1 MKLRTHHAPW
11 RRVNRPMKILIVED
25 NTTVA
30 SALKHLLRHL
40 GFDDVEGTDDG
51 SDAVRMLSQEQYDL
65 VIVDWTL
72 PSLSGVGITQWMR
85 KEETYRATPVI
96 MVTARDQAEDVLI
109 AIESGVNEYVL
120 KPLDREVLRAKINKV
135 VPNNSKAA

>member
-1 MKLRTHHAPW
+1 MK
-11 RRVNRPMKILIVED
+11 VLIVED

-40 GFDDVEGTDDG
+40 GFEDVASTDDG
-51 SDAVRMLSQEQYDL
+51 GDAVRMLSEDAFDL

-85 KEETYRATPVI
+85 KAEAYRTTPVI

-109 AIESGVNEYVL
+109 AVESGVNEYVL
-120 KPLDREVLRAKINKV
+120 KPLDRDVLRAKINKV
-135 VPNNSKAA
+135 LSSQSESKAA

>member
-1 MKLRTHHAPW
+1 
-11 RRVNRPMKILIVED
+11 MKILIAED

-40 GFDDVEGTDDG
+40 GFEDVTGTDDG
-51 SDAVRMLSQEQYDL
+51 GEAVRLLSNEQFDL

-85 KEETYRATPVI
+85 KEDTYRTTPVI

-109 AIESGVNEYVL
+109 AVESGVNEYVL
-120 KPLDREVLRAKINKV
+120 KPLDKEVLRTKINKV
-135 VPNNSKAA
+135 IQSDSKAA